1 MFYGS
6 WAIRRVIGGLFLLS
20 LVVSLGFGYFHVKNM
35 GTMDMPMPGCPF
47 MSEFAVV
54 CSMSP
59 IEHIEAWQHMFTA
72 IPGTMA
78 LMLLVSVLMLFGSRS
93 FTDFFSP
100 PRLEVSLRTQFSR
113 TQNPFTHNYLQEF
126 FSRGILNPKLF

>member
-1 MFYGS
+1 MLYGS
-6 WAIRRVIGGLFLLS
+6 RIMQRMIGGLFLLS
-20 LVVSLGFGYFHVKNM
+20 LAMSLGFGYFHVKNM
-35 GTMDMPMPGCPF
+35 GSMDMPMPGCPF
-47 MSEFAVV
+47 MSEFSVV

-78 LMLLVSVLMLFGSRS
+78 LVLLVSLLMLFGLRS
-93 FTDFFSP
+93 FSHFFSP
-100 PRLEVSLRTQFSR
+100 SRLEVSLRTQFSR
-113 TQNPFTHNYLQEF
+113 TQNVFTHNYLQEF

>member
-1 MFYGS
+1 MFYRS
-6 WAIRRVIGGLFLLS
+6 QVVQRVIGGLFFLS
-20 LVVSLGFGYFHVKNM
+20 LLASLGFGYFHVKNM
-35 GTMDMPMPGCPF
+35 GSMDMPMPGCPF
-47 MSEFAVV
+47 MSEFSVV

-78 LMLLVSVLMLFGSRS
+78 LMLLVSVLMLFGSRL

-100 PRLEVSLRTQFSR
+100 PRLEVSLRTQFPR
-113 TQNPFTHNYLQEF
+113 TQNLFTHSYLQES
-126 FSRGILNPKLF
+126 FSQGILNPKLF

>member
-6 WAIRRVIGGLFLLS
+6 QVMQRVIGGLFLLS

-35 GTMDMPMPGCPF
+35 GVMDMPMPGCPF
-47 MSEFAVV
+47 MSEFSVV

-78 LMLLVSVLMLFGSRS
+78 LMLLVGVLMLFGLRS
-93 FTDFFSP
+93 FTVFFSP
-100 PRLEVSLRTQFSR
+100 PSLDVSLRTQFSR
-113 TQNPFTHNYLQEF
+113 AQGDFTHNYLQEF
-126 FSRGILNPKLF
+126 FSRGVLNPKLF